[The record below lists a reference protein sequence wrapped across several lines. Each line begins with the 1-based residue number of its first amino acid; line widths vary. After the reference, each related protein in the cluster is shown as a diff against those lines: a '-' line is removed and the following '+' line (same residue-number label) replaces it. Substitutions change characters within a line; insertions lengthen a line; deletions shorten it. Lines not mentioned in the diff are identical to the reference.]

1 MTFLFIAVVVVLVLA
16 ALVTREV
23 SHDHPRTPPA
33 SFHSDT
39 GAPEEELEHV

>member
-1 MTFLFIAVVVVLVLA
+1 MTILFIAAIVALLLV

-23 SHDHPRTPPA
+23 THDHPRTPPA

-39 GAPEEELEHV
+39 GAAAEQFEHV